1 MIARLPSVRRLLV
14 LLVLGTILVVPAT
27 AGASTF
33 PDTIRL
39 PDGWQP
45 EGIASGR
52 GTSLYVGSIPT
63 GAVWKGDARTGQGDV
78 LVPPR
83 PGERNAIGIKV
94 DKRNR
99 LFVAGGPTG
108 KAFVY
113 DARTGEDLASYQ
125 LAAPGAATFVNDV
138 VVTSKAAWFTDS
150 RAAQLYALPLGRH
163 GGLPDQDEVRTLP
176 LTGDFA
182 APGGHQP
189 QRHRRRQ
196 GRPGAAGGPD
206 QHRQAVPDQPPH
218 RRDPRGRPRRGHP
231 GQRRRHAAG
240 RAGAVRGPEPA
251 QPDRRGQAVP
261 VARPGPAGGHHH
273 RPRPSTCRPRS
284 PSRPAACTRSTPAS
298 APPTRSPPATT
309 SSRSASAEPGRTRA
323 GRAAGG
329 NRGRS
334 RRILRR

>member
-1 MIARLPSVRRLLV
+1 MISRLPSVRRLLV
-14 LLVLGTILVVPAT
+14 LLVLGTILVIPAT

-63 GAVWKGDARTGQGDV
+63 GAVWKADAKTGEGDV

-125 LAAPGAATFVNDV
+125 LATPGAATFVNDV

-150 RAAQLYALPLGRH
+150 SPSGAQLYALPLGRH

-176 LTGDFA
+176 LTGDFVPGMTGANLNGIVA
-182 APGGHQP
+182 AKDGKVLLAVQSN
-189 QRHRRRQ
+189 
-196 GRPGAAGGPD
+196 AGKLF
-206 QHRQAVPDQPPH
+206 RIN
-218 RRDPRGRPRRGHP
+218 PR
-231 GQRRRHAAG
+231 
-240 RAGAVRGPEPA
+240 
-251 QPDRRGQAVP
+251 
-261 VARPGPAGGHHH
+261 
-273 RPRPSTCRPRS
+273 T
-284 PSRPAACTRSTPAS
+284 
-298 APPTRSPPATT
+298 
-309 SSRSASAEPGRTRA
+309 GRTREVDLGMPDALANGDGMLLA
-323 GRAAGG
+323 GRVLFVVQNRLNQIAVVKLSRSLD
-329 NRGRS
+329 RGRVVTTITDPDFDVPTTIAFQAG
-334 RRILRR
+334 RLWAVNARFGTTDPQPARYDIVKVG